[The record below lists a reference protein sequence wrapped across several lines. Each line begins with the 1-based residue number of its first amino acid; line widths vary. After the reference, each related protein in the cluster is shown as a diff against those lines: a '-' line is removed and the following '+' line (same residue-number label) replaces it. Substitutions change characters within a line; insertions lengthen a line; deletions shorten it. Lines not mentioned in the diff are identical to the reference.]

1 MFITRIDV
9 NLKSHQT
16 AILGFC
22 HFTLFSVYVK
32 GKGGGPMLDFQM
44 YVKPDIISLNLC
56 NSCRTN

>member
-32 GKGGGPMLDFQM
+32 GKGGGT
-44 YVKPDIISLNLC
+44 YVRLPDVC
-56 NSCRTN
+56 